1 MADPIMTAPRIGPLE
16 GRQGAPELGLVTAPP
31 MTRLILRGRDAALA
45 AAQGPLGFSLPREAC
60 RSAGTAGTHALW
72 LGPDEWLILSSIED
86 GREDALSA
94 AMGALPHS
102 LVDVSHRQTAIV
114 VAGPRVE
121 AHLATICAL
130 DLSLESF
137 PVGMC
142 TRTLMGKAEVV
153 LWRMSQTA
161 FHLEVWRSF
170 SPYLWD
176 LLELT
181 GQHLP

>member
-1 MADPIMTAPRIGPLE
+1 MSDMIMTAPRIGPLE

-31 MTRLILRGRDAALA
+31 MTRLVLRAREAAIA
-45 AAQGPLGFSLPREAC
+45 AAEAQLGFTLPRQAC
-60 RSAGTAGTHALW
+60 RSAGAAGTHALW
-72 LGPDEWLILSSIED
+72 LGPDEWLILSATDE
-86 GREDALSA
+86 GRMDALSSA
-94 AMGALPHS
+94 IGDTPHA
-102 LVDVSHRQTAIV
+102 LVDVSHRQTAMVI
-114 VAGPRVE
+114 AGPRVE
-121 AHLATICAL
+121 AHLATLCAL
-130 DLSLESF
+130 DVSIENF
-137 PVGMC
+137 PVSMC